1 MNNSDLAIVIL
12 AAGKGTRM
20 NSSLHKVLHPLGG
33 RPMLHH
39 LMDTAAPLNPIRNV
53 IVVGAE
59 KEQVEASVGHMADI
73 VVQEPQLGTG
83 HAVQVTKEKL
93 HDFKGDVLILYGD
106 VPLITEDTMKKMID
120 IRVNSGAAVVVLGF
134 TPADAKAYGRLKVNE
149 NGNLDAII
157 EFKDAND
164 EEKAITLC
172 NSGIMSLSGEHMFE
186 LLDALDDDNTAKEF
200 YLTDVV
206 EIANSKGLTC
216 AVVEADEQE
225 VMGINSRSE
234 LAQAEAVFQIN
245 RRQYFMD
252 EGVTLTDPTTVYFC
266 HDTKIGRDVIIGPN
280 VVFGPGSVIDDNV
293 TIHPFCHI
301 EGASIG
307 AGSSIGPF
315 ARLRPAAELG
325 KGVKVGNFVEIKK
338 AEVEDGAKVSHLS
351 YIGDARV
358 GKNAN
363 IGAGTITCNYD
374 GYFKYHTDIGEG
386 AFIGSNSALVA
397 PVTIGDGAIV
407 GAGSVVTMA
416 VDADALAIARGK
428 QRALGGWAANF
439 RTNQQNKKNKKGL

>member
-1 MNNSDLAIVIL
+1 MNNSDLAIIIL

-20 NSSLHKVLHPLGG
+20 KSSLHKVLHPLGG

-39 LMDTAAPLNPIRNV
+39 LMDATAPLNPMRKV
-53 IVVGAE
+53 IVVGAG
-59 KEQVEASVGHMADI
+59 KEQVEASVGEQADI

-83 HAVQVTKEKL
+83 HAVQVTKEQL
-93 HDFKGDVLILYGD
+93 SGFNGDVLILYGD
-106 VPLITEDTMKKMID
+106 VPLLSEETMQKMID
-120 IRVNSGAAVVVLGF
+120 TRAETGAAVVVLGF
-134 TPADAKAYGRLKVNE
+134 KPEDAKAYGRLKLDK
-149 NGNLDAII
+149 NGGLDAII
-157 EFKDAND
+157 EYKDASQ
-164 EEKAITLC
+164 EERAISLC
-172 NSGIMSLSGEHMFE
+172 NSGIMSLDGTHMFN
-186 LLDALDDDNTAKEF
+186 LLDALANNNAAGEY

-206 EIANSKGLTC
+206 EIANSKGLVC

-234 LAQAEAVFQIN
+234 LAEAEAVFQAE

-252 EGVTLTDPTTVYFC
+252 EGVTLMDPATVYFS
-266 HDTKIGRDVIIGPN
+266 HDTKIGRDVNIGPN
-280 VVFGPGSVIDDNV
+280 VFFGPGVEIADAV
-293 TIHPFCHI
+293 TINAFCHI

-307 AGSSIGPF
+307 AGSSVGPF

-325 KGVKVGNFVEIKK
+325 EGVKVGNFVEIKK
-338 AEVEDGAKVSHLS
+338 AKIEDGAKVSHLS

-397 PVTIGDGAIV
+397 PVNIGDGAII
-407 GAGSVVTMA
+407 GAGSVITSV
-416 VDADALAIARGK
+416 VENDALAIARGK
-428 QRALGGWAANF
+428 QRQLGGWAAKF
-439 RTNQQNKKNKKGL
+439 RDDKKAKKMI

>member
-1 MNNSDLAIVIL
+1 MNDSDLAIVIL

-20 NSSLHKVLHPLGG
+20 KSVTHKVLHPLGG

-39 LMDTAAPLNPIRNV
+39 LLDTVAPLNPAKKV
-53 IVVGAE
+53 IVVGAD
-59 KEQVEASVGHMADI
+59 KEQVETSVGTIADI

-83 HAVQVTKEKL
+83 HAVQMTKDLLKGF
-93 HDFKGDVLILYGD
+93 DGDVLILYGD
-106 VPLITEDTMKKMID
+106 VPLITEATMQKMID
-120 IRVNSGAAVVVLGF
+120 TRKESGAAVVVLGF
-134 TPADAKAYGRLKVNE
+134 RPKDTKAYGRLKVNDD
-149 NGNLDAII
+149 GNLDAII

-164 EEKAITLC
+164 EERTITLC
-172 NSGIMSLSGEHMFE
+172 NSGIMSMTGEHMFD
-186 LLDALDDDNTAKEF
+186 LLDALDDNNAAKEF

-206 EIANSKGLTC
+206 EIANKKDLSC

-225 VMGINSRSE
+225 VMGINSRGE
-234 LAQAEAVFQIN
+234 LAEAEAVFQNN
-245 RRQYFMD
+245 RRQYFMA
-252 EGVTLTDPTTVYFC
+252 EGVTLVDPETVYFSY
-266 HDTKIGRDVIIGPN
+266 DTVIGRDVTIGPN
-280 VVFGPGSVIDDNV
+280 VVFGPGCRVSDNV

-301 EGASIG
+301 EGATIG
-307 AGSSIGPF
+307 RGSSIGPF
-315 ARLRPAAELG
+315 ARLRPDAELG
-325 KGVKVGNFVEIKK
+325 NGVKVGNFVEIKK
-338 AEVEDGAKVSHLS
+338 AEIEDGAKVNHLS
-351 YIGDARV
+351 YVGDARV

-416 VDADALAIARGK
+416 VEADALAIARGK
-428 QRALGGWAANF
+428 QRALGGWASNF
-439 RTNQQNKKNKKGL
+439 RTNQQNKKNKKG